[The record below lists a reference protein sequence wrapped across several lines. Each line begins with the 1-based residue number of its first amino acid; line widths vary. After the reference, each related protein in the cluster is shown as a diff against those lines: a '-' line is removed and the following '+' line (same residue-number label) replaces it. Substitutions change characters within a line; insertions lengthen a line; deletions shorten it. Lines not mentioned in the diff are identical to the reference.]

1 MLKWL
6 RRKPEQPV
14 AGSSGSIEIRQPW
27 ARSSSASDSEA
38 GGFFTLTNTGQ
49 VPDRLIAASSPV
61 AQSTELHAIRVA
73 GSKIAMGAVEN
84 GISIHWGSTVTFQP
98 RGYHLLMT
106 GLSKPLAVGETIDV
120 TLVFEKA
127 GNIDLKFK
135 VEEPG
140 LVGHQILWS

>member
-14 AGSSGSIEIRQPW
+14 AGSSGPIEIRQPW
-27 ARSSSASDSEA
+27 ARSSSTGDSQA
-38 GGFFTLTNTGQ
+38 GGFFTVTNTGN

-61 AQSTELHAIRVA
+61 ARSTELHAIKVA
-73 GSKIAMGAVEN
+73 GSNIAMGAVEN
-84 GISIHWGSTVTFQP
+84 GIPIHWGSTVTFQP

-106 GLSKPLAVGETIDV
+106 GLAKPLSVGGTIDV

-127 GNIDLKFK
+127 GNIDLRLK

-140 LVGHQILWS
+140 PIGHELLRS